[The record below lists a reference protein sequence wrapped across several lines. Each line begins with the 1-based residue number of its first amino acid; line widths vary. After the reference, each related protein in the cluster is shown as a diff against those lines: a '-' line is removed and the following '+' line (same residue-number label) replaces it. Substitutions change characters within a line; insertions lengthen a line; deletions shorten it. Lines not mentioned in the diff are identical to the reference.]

1 MARVCNFQM
10 FQHILFLKDR
20 VSILCKANFIVK
32 LDYKEKPSK
41 IINFERYKC
50 LSECISRQSKLCL
63 TFKCTFKF

>member
-1 MARVCNFQM
+1 MTRVCNFQM

-32 LDYKEKPSK
+32 FDYKEKPLK

-50 LSECISRQSKLCL
+50 LSECI
-63 TFKCTFKF
+63 